1 MTTFRRDEL
10 GEVRAGT
17 GYGVT
22 RQERSS
28 RPHLPDTWPLVVLF
42 VAFPLW
48 WVLGLSALIWAVI
61 TAPLLV
67 ALIWRQRT
75 KAPAPIV
82 LWFAFTSWVLMSGL
96 QLESGS
102 KITTFTYRLAL
113 YFCGGLLFLYVYNLP
128 RSRRLDMRVLRIL
141 TIFWM
146 IVVIGGYI
154 GILGGAHTF
163 PALIEYVLPRSA
175 KNQPFVQEL
184 VQPVLANVE
193 NFFGFP
199 VPRPAAPF
207 PYTNNWGGNIA
218 VLTPVALAAMSVTGA
233 GLRRRMIAVFLI
245 ASVVPMIVSLNRGMF
260 ISLGIGLLYVAI
272 RLAFRGRV
280 ATLVSLLVLVIG
292 LVILIAL
299 TPLRHLVIAN
309 VSSSHGHSNTTRVSV
324 AQQAFAG
331 ANQSPLFGHGEPQ
344 AVTGQG
350 GTPPIGTQ
358 GQLWMVLYS
367 DGYIATALFIGFFLA
382 VLWQTRRAV
391 GTAGLW
397 LHTVPLIGLAQIT
410 VYGWLPVELQVIM
423 VVAALA
429 YRRCWRPAAKP
440 LVPVPRDATP
450 DRLDT
455 WTADLDIPVG
465 RPDHVTDRWD
475 AAPGLPDHLVPGLR
489 PDPPVRLSKK
499 VARDP
504 PPLQPAVLTAGSERS
519 GPARGLSAASAV
531 VARGSLVNLV
541 AMVLGAAMSF
551 GLVVLASRWLQ
562 PRGAGV
568 FFELIAL
575 YTILSNT
582 LELGADTG
590 LTRWISRARAIGGLA
605 DVRRIVVIAVIPVA
619 LIGTAA
625 AVGLWLVAPQVSRLL
640 LHGVPAAVGATDIR
654 FIAPLVPLGA
664 LSAVIVD
671 GARGFGRMWPYL
683 VIEGVGKPSVRL
695 VAVTAVLAAGLDI
708 HIAILVWGLPVIAG
722 LVAACVIFV
731 GVLRK
736 ESPAGVLRKE
746 SPAGVRRRV
755 IIEPPGVFEPVAP
768 TAFTV
773 GEAGDDAQ
781 SGLRGARGLL
791 SVRTRRLAAEFWSFT
806 GPRAFQATFQVTVL
820 FLDVLIVGALASTYQ
835 AGIYSAVSKLAIL
848 GTFAL
853 EGNRLAIGP
862 QLSALLGLREHGRAA
877 ELYQTATR
885 SLVLATFPLYLVLAI
900 FPAVILGI
908 FGSRYTAGA
917 SALTVLSLAM
927 LINLGTGNVT
937 VVLLMGGK
945 SSWSAI
951 NAGAALI
958 ANVSLNLLLVPRI
971 GILGAAIAWSASI
984 AIDNITAMIQIR
996 WVMGLAPFGSGYW
1009 LAAGTTLIC
1018 FGTTG
1023 IAARLVLGQTFPA
1036 LIVAVSAGLV
1046 SYAVTLY
1053 FARDRMQLAE
1063 LVAALRPGSAKP
1075 HADPSQPPIP
1085 LPAPVD
1091 GD

>member
-1 MTTFRRDEL
+1 VTTFRRDEL
-10 GEVRAGT
+10 GEVTAGT
-17 GYGVT
+17 GYAAT
-22 RQERSS
+22 RQGRSR
-28 RPHLPDTWPLVVLF
+28 RPLLPDTWPLVVLF

-48 WVLGLSALIWAVI
+48 WVLGLSAVIWSVI
-61 TAPLLV
+61 TGPLLV

-82 LWFAFTSWVLMSGL
+82 LWFVFTSWVLISGL
-96 QLESGS
+96 QLESGT
-102 KITTFTYRLAL
+102 KITTFTYRLTL
-113 YFCGGLLFLYVYNLP
+113 YICGGLLFLYVYNLP
-128 RSRRLDMRVLRIL
+128 RSRRLDVRVLRIL

-146 IVVIGGYI
+146 IVVIGGYV
-154 GILGGAHTF
+154 GIVGGAHTF
-163 PALIEYVLPRSA
+163 PGLIEYLLPRSA
-175 KNQPFVQEL
+175 RNQPFVREL

-199 VPRPAAPF
+199 VPRPSAPF

-218 VLTPVALAAMSVTGA
+218 VLTPVALAAMSVTRA

-260 ISLGIGLLYVAI
+260 LSLGVGVLYVAI
-272 RLAFRGRV
+272 RLAMRGRV
-280 ATLVSLLVLVIG
+280 ATLVSLLVLIIG
-292 LVILIAL
+292 LVVVIFAV

-309 VSSSHGHSNTTRVSV
+309 VSSAHGHSNTTRVSV
-324 AQQAFAG
+324 AQQSIAG
-331 ANQSPLFGHGEPQ
+331 ANQSPLFGYGEPQ

-350 GTPPIGTQ
+350 GTPPIGSQ

-367 DGYIATALFIGFFLA
+367 DGYVATALFIGFFLA
-382 VLWQTRRAV
+382 VLWQTRRAA

-397 LHTVPLIGLAQIT
+397 LHAVPLIALTQIT

-429 YRRCWRPAAKP
+429 YRRCWRP
-440 LVPVPRDATP
+440 VP
-450 DRLDT
+450 
-455 WTADLDIPVG
+455 
-465 RPDHVTDRWD
+465 
-475 AAPGLPDHLVPGLR
+475 APGLLVPAHPGAPPHLR
-489 PDPPVRLSKK
+489 DTSTSDPPDRRSLQP
-499 VARDP
+499 VARS
-504 PPLQPAVLTAGSERS
+504 AGSERS
-519 GPARGLSAASAV
+519 GPAGGLSGASVV
-531 VARGSLVNLV
+531 VARASLVNLV

-551 GLVVLASRWLQ
+551 GLVVLVSRWLQ
-562 PRGAGV
+562 PHGAGV

-575 YTILSNT
+575 FTILSGT
-582 LELGADTG
+582 FEFGADTG

-605 DVRRIVVIAVIPVA
+605 DVRSVVAIAVIPVT

-625 AVGLWLVAPQVSRLL
+625 AVGLWLVAPQVSRLF
-640 LHGVPAAVGATDIR
+640 LHGVPVAAGATDIR

-671 GARGFGRMWPYL
+671 AARGFGRMWPYL
-683 VIEGVGKPSVRL
+683 VIEGLGKPAVRI
-695 VAVTAVLAAGLDI
+695 VAVSAVLIAGLDI
-708 HIAILVWGLPVIAG
+708 HVALVAWGLPVIAG

-736 ESPAGVLRKE
+736 ETTQPSGASRAQADAPRMQFPAL
-746 SPAGVRRRV
+746 
-755 IIEPPGVFEPVAP
+755 PGLARHR
-768 TAFTV
+768 
-773 GEAGDDAQ
+773 DAWR
-781 SGLRGARGLL
+781 LLDARI
-791 SVRTRRLAAEFWSFT
+791 RQLAAEFWGFT

-820 FLDVLIVGALASTYQ
+820 YLDVLIVGALASTYQ

-862 QLSALLGLREHGRAA
+862 QLSAMLGRREYGRAA

-885 SLVLATFPLYLVLAI
+885 SLVLATFPLYVVLAI
-900 FPAVILGI
+900 FPATILGI

-958 ANVSLNLLLVPRI
+958 ANVGLNLLLVPHL

-1009 LAAGTTLIC
+1009 LTTGTTLYC

-1023 IAARLVLGQTFPA
+1023 IAARLILGQTLPA
-1036 LIVAVSAGLV
+1036 LIVAVLAGLV
-1046 SYAVTLY
+1046 SYALMLY
-1053 FARDRMQLAE
+1053 LARDRMQLAE
-1063 LVAALRPGSAKP
+1063 LVAALRPGSAEP
-1075 HADPSQPPIP
+1075 HAGPRQPPIP
-1085 LPAPVD
+1085 LAAPVD